1 MPEITNWGSNY
12 ENESMKGYILY
23 ALNAI
28 KRDQPKLQLSEEQC
42 EALFNGLRWATSEMT
57 AHDAYEYYLKH

>member
-1 MPEITNWGSNY
+1 MPDITNWGSNY

-28 KRDQPKLQLSEEQC
+28 KRDQPELLG
-42 EALFNGLRWATSEMT
+42 FLRILAS
-57 AHDAYEYYLKH
+57 AFKPGHGGVLH